1 MYRAIAK
8 TLINCHYNLNL
19 FKVNECW
26 WECMRVAWVLGSVFP
41 SLNAGGWKRKEGL
54 TQIAVW
60 AHVKKPRLKKF
71 VLRDVKDRSLFM
83 PRGVFNAIYLI
94 INAIFFIYAIISGFN
109 FFTQPLLNKFK
120 ILEKIFACSGRFQA
134 RK

>member
-1 MYRAIAK
+1 MEEKRGPNTNRCLGACKKAK
-8 TLINCHYNLNL
+8 
-19 FKVNECW
+19 
-26 WECMRVAWVLGSVFP
+26 A
-41 SLNAGGWKRKEGL
+41 
-54 TQIAVW
+54 
-60 AHVKKPRLKKF
+60 KKF
-71 VLRDVKDRSLFM
+71 LICLLHDWLVLRDVKDRSLFM